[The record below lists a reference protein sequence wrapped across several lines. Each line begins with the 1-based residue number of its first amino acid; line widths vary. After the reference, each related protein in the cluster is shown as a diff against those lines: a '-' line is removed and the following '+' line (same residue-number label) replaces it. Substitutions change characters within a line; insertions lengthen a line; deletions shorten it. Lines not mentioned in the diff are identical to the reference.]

1 MAHDHEATHLRAY
14 CGTERDDDEG
24 LDWGMSDVVGDG
36 DGVSGKSSLGQAWET
51 LS

>member
-24 LDWGMSDVVGDG
+24 LD
-36 DGVSGKSSLGQAWET
+36 
-51 LS
+51 